1 MEKNQKKYRLV
12 TDVCE
17 KGKMLSLIG
26 FQNRF
31 LIEIFFLRQRYES
44 LLGFYREFVLLIFSD
59 EKILRHNLFI

>member
-44 LLGFYREFVLLIFSD
+44 LLGFYREFVSLIFSD